1 MSKEF
6 PPATYIDTTSQL
18 RTLMDEILAS
28 EPQSVAID
36 TESNS
41 MYAYRGQVCL
51 IQLSTRTADYIID
64 PFPIENMQAFGN
76 LLAEKRIEKIF
87 HAADYDLICIKRDFD
102 FEVHNIFDTMVAAR
116 MLKEDKFGLAD
127 LLATYFDVEV
137 DKSHQRD
144 DWGARPLPKDSL
156 KYAQMDTHYLHE
168 LRDLLYERLAEQ
180 GHADELQEIFDDVLR
195 IEVKD
200 QSFDPHGFW
209 KLGRPRSL
217 TRRQMSLLRELYILR
232 DDLAKEEDQPP
243 FKVISNRALVN
254 MARRQPRNFSQLY
267 QIKGLGAKAVRYYG
281 DDILDAIDTGK
292 ANRPPKPP
300 PPDRPDPVLAD
311 RYVALHAWRKQT
323 GIERGLDS
331 SLILSKDTLWELARE
346 MPITKDELAQIVG
359 IGEWRLANYGND
371 LLALIR
377 TLD

>member
-1 MSKEF
+1 
-6 PPATYIDTTSQL
+6 
-18 RTLMDEILAS
+18 
-28 EPQSVAID
+28 
-36 TESNS
+36 
-41 MYAYRGQVCL
+41 
-51 IQLSTRTADYIID
+51 
-64 PFPIENMQAFGN
+64 
-76 LLAEKRIEKIF
+76 
-87 HAADYDLICIKRDFD
+87 
-102 FEVHNIFDTMVAAR
+102 
-116 MLKEDKFGLAD
+116 
-127 LLATYFDVEV
+127 
-137 DKSHQRD
+137 
-144 DWGARPLPKDSL
+144 
-156 KYAQMDTHYLHE
+156 
-168 LRDLLYERLAEQ
+168 
-180 GHADELQEIFDDVLR
+180 
-195 IEVKD
+195 
-200 QSFDPHGFW
+200 
-209 KLGRPRSL
+209 LGRPRSL

>member
-1 MSKEF
+1 
-6 PPATYIDTTSQL
+6 
-18 RTLMDEILAS
+18 
-28 EPQSVAID
+28 
-36 TESNS
+36 
-41 MYAYRGQVCL
+41 
-51 IQLSTRTADYIID
+51 
-64 PFPIENMQAFGN
+64 PIENMQAFGN